1 MTRRRERCKRRPP
14 SGYNGFDRIG
24 RKKGVVNMT
33 WVATVPEE
41 QATGLL
47 AQIYDE
53 TRAKCGNV
61 INLVKVQSL
70 RPEIMAIGRQM
81 YRHLMDGPGGLS
93 RLQRVLIATVV
104 SKVNGCLY

>member
-1 MTRRRERCKRRPP
+1 M
-14 SGYNGFDRIG
+14 S
-24 RKKGVVNMT
+24 
-33 WVATVPEE
+33 WVSTITQE

-47 AQIYDE
+47 AKIYDE
-53 TRAKCGNV
+53 TRARCGKV

-70 RPEIMAIGRQM
+70 RPESMAIGRQM
-81 YRHLMDGPGGLS
+81 YRQVMDGPGGLT